1 MNIEEFKMMSQQD
14 QRSYV
19 TWEDDGEKFLKYL
32 DGEYM
37 TGTDWVTLIFS
48 KPQLA
53 KYCAWDK
60 LKFADWKRLFSFNDK
75 FADKCP
81 FESFDHIETEELLR
95 LHPELTP
102 YSGIVEP
109 QVIYILNDF
118 PIQPEHDENTP
129 VPFKSLPRLEDMPQ
143 TVILCAILQYF
154 GYGVVDAI
162 RKKDEILK
170 SKKTFVAI
178 SEGFLTEFLLEH
190 VSQSIRDAKLPIKCI
205 SEPFNEEIFR
215 KAE

>member
-1 MNIEEFKMMSQQD
+1 MNVEEFKAMSSHD
-14 QRSYV
+14 RLSYV
-19 TWEDDGEKFLKYL
+19 TWEKDGEKFLKYL
-32 DGEYM
+32 DVESM

-53 KYCAWDK
+53 EYCAWDK
-60 LKFADWKRLFSFNDK
+60 LKFADWRRLFSFNDE

-102 YSGIVEP
+102 HSGFVEP
-109 QVIYILNDF
+109 QVIYILNDY
-118 PIQPEHDENTP
+118 PIQPGHDEI
-129 VPFKSLPRLEDMPQ
+129 VPIPFQSLPRLEDMPQ
-143 TVILCAILQYF
+143 AVILCAILKYF
-154 GYGVVDAI
+154 GYEVVDAI

-190 VSQSIRDAKLPIKCI
+190 VSNSIRDAKLPIKCV
-205 SEPFNEEIFR
+205 SEPFNEKIFR
-215 KAE
+215 KDE